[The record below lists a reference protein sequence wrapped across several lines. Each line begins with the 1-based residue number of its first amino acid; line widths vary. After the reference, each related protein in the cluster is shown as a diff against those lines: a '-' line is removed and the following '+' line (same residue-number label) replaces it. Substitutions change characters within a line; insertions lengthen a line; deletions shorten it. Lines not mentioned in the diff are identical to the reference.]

1 MEKEMFEKG
10 LKIRREVLGAEYV
23 DKAISTAD
31 DFNRPLQ
38 ELVTTYCWGE
48 IWGRPGL
55 DRKTRSMLN
64 LAMIS
69 ALNRPHEIKA
79 HVKGAINNGL
89 TKNDI
94 QEVFLQVAIYVG
106 VPATEEHLRSKYL
119 VFETNCDVDIEEYMT
134 GLAMHVP
141 DQIEA
146 VWSHCVGYPG
156 IVDVPAFVKYMKAC
170 QVPTTFFFA
179 ATNDKS
185 VTETLLALQNKRAVA
200 EFITTHQGMGPMQIQ
215 QEFAAFMRELRDA
228 PKPVPGRM
236 RLSRVGETGGHNE

>member
-1 MEKEMFEKG
+1 VEKEMFEKG

-94 QEVFLQVAIYVG
+94 QEIFLQVAIYVG
-106 VPATEEHLRSKYL
+106 VPAAVDSFRLAKEVFTE
-119 VFETNCDVDIEEYMT
+119 M
-134 GLAMHVP
+134 
-141 DQIEA
+141 
-146 VWSHCVGYPG
+146 G
-156 IVDVPAFVKYMKAC
+156 I
-170 QVPTTFFFA
+170 
-179 ATNDKS
+179 
-185 VTETLLALQNKRAVA
+185 
-200 EFITTHQGMGPMQIQ
+200 
-215 QEFAAFMRELRDA
+215 
-228 PKPVPGRM
+228 
-236 RLSRVGETGGHNE
+236 

>member
-79 HVKGAINNGL
+79 HVKGAIHNGL

-106 VPATEEHLRSKYL
+106 VPAAVDSFRLARE
-119 VFETNCDVDIEEYMT
+119 VFQEM
-134 GLAMHVP
+134 
-141 DQIEA
+141 
-146 VWSHCVGYPG
+146 G
-156 IVDVPAFVKYMKAC
+156 I
-170 QVPTTFFFA
+170 
-179 ATNDKS
+179 
-185 VTETLLALQNKRAVA
+185 
-200 EFITTHQGMGPMQIQ
+200 
-215 QEFAAFMRELRDA
+215 
-228 PKPVPGRM
+228 
-236 RLSRVGETGGHNE
+236 